1 MPEFLKLKKRKDFV
15 RIAKSGHSFPTHSI
29 VLQGNANPADVAALP
44 RVGYTTTKKIGSA
57 VVRNRCRRRLRAA
70 AAQILPELGLQGT
83 DYVLIAR
90 YCTADAEFATICRD
104 LRYGLKKIN
113 LMLQE
118 KKIENAK
125 EVGSTAV
132 SVAD

>member
-15 RIAKSGHSFPTHSI
+15 RIAKSGHSFATHSI
-29 VLQGNANPADVAALP
+29 VLQGDANPSDAEAVT

-70 AAQILPELGLQGT
+70 VAQILPELGMKGT

-90 YCTADAEFATICRD
+90 YCTADVEFASICRD
-104 LRYGLKKIN
+104 LRYGIKKIN
-113 LMLQE
+113 FILQE

-125 EVGSTAV
+125 EVVSAAV